1 MSGKHRSAEYH
12 RNARIIRKRVSSA
25 HQGHQPVPCWRGGR
39 PIMPGQPYDVGHLPG
54 ARASALHELAPEH
67 RHATPGCCE
76 GNRTHGGRDGAAKTN
91 ARHRPIISPSTKG
104 TSWPI

>member
-1 MSGKHRSAEYH
+1 MSAKHQTREYQ
-12 RNARIIRKRVSSA
+12 RNAKVIRARVRVS
-25 HQGHQPVPCWRGGR
+25 HKRQQPVPCWRGGG

-67 RHATPGCCE
+67 RHATPGCCR
-76 GNRTHGGRDGAAKTN
+76 GNRAHGGAEGAAITN
-91 ARHRPIISPSTKG
+91 AKHRPKTVTGPA